1 MNKKALLFAVFVA
14 IVIVSYFFDSLH
26 RYVYTYREYIEGYQ
40 SDICT
45 DPSLIEIECND
56 KILNKII
63 VDYKNL
69 EEIDPETL
77 DNYEYNMKI
86 LNEIDNILYPESE
99 IPFLTQINNQK
110 DTTNDTIDTI
120 SSEIEDIKEELIDY
134 DDGFQFHN

>member
-40 SDICT
+40 SDICS
-45 DPSLIEIECND
+45 DPSLSEIECND

-110 DTTNDTIDTI
+110 DTINDTIDKI
-120 SSEIEDIKEELIDY
+120 SSDIEDVKEELIDY